1 MIHRPFW
8 VDDHPRPAGLG
19 ESTLPAEVDYL
30 VVGSGLT
37 GLSAGHRIAG
47 SGKSVAVVDSGE
59 IAGGAS
65 AINGGMVSP
74 DVKAGMRSVEQ
85 SHGRQLADEIWQAT
99 VRSIEIVE
107 ELCERL
113 GIDAMVN
120 RSGMAA
126 LGLDQRDHKR
136 FEATATW
143 YRERYGVEWE
153 VLGPNRVGEIA
164 GSDSF
169 TSAMFEPEGYGIHP
183 ARFSFGLARALAD
196 MGGTLVADCAV
207 DTVEQSGAGF
217 EVTTSKG
224 TIRAGGVI
232 VATNGYTT
240 RRPLPELRNR
250 VVPIGSYI
258 IVTEPL
264 DADLA
269 KSVFPANAMT
279 YTKRRLLNYMRRTP
293 DHRILIGGRRNLKT
307 DLPLEDSAA
316 DLRSSLI
323 RYFPQLTD
331 ATITHVWG
339 GKLGVPFDL
348 TPHIGQI
355 DGVWYAMGYAGH
367 GVGLSTLLGHD
378 LAGMLLG
385 EDPTSPFAKIP
396 HNGRFYYRGHPW
408 FLNPASLL
416 YRTLDKVGM

>member
-1 MIHRPFW
+1 MIQRPFW
-8 VDDHPRPAGLG
+8 VDDHPRPSGLG
-19 ESTLPAEVDYL
+19 ESALPAEVDYL

-47 SGKSVAVVDSGE
+47 SGKTVAVVDSGE

-65 AINGGMVSP
+65 SINGGMVSP
-74 DVKAGMRSVEQ
+74 DVKAGMRAVEQ
-85 SHGRQLADEIWQAT
+85 SYGRPIADEIWHAS
-99 VRSIEIVE
+99 VRSIEIVL
-107 ELCERL
+107 ELCESH
-113 GIDAMVN
+113 GIDARAN
-120 RSGMAA
+120 ASGMAA
-126 LGLDQRDHKR
+126 LGLAQRDLKK
-136 FEATATW
+136 FEATAAW

-153 VLGPNRVGEIA
+153 VLGPSQVGEIA

-183 ARFSFGLARALAD
+183 ARFSFGLAQALAD
-196 MGGTLVADCAV
+196 RGGLLVAGCQV
-207 DTVEQSGAGF
+207 DNVKRSGAGF
-217 EVTTSKG
+217 EVTTSNG
-224 TIRAGGVI
+224 TVRAGGVI

-250 VVPIGSYI
+250 IVPIGSYI

-279 YTKRRLLNYMRRTP
+279 YTKRRLLHYMRRTP
-293 DHRILIGGRRNLKT
+293 DDRILIGGRRNLKT

-316 DLRSSLI
+316 DLHTSLI
-323 RYFPQLTD
+323 RYFPQLSD
-331 ATITHVWG
+331 AAITHVWG
-339 GKLGVPFDL
+339 GKLGIPFDL

-408 FLNPASLL
+408 FLNPASIL